1 MKEILAPTDFSKQ
14 ANNAVNYAA
23 EVAKL
28 TKSKLVLLH
37 VYSLP
42 LITGDVPDFMP
53 IWSDVEKES
62 MEELNKLQKMLN
74 ILYGKSLKIECVC
87 KMDYSIEE
95 VIKHY
100 IAEKKIDLVI
110 MGMRG
115 AGYLSEKLL
124 GSVTTSLIL
133 QSNCPV
139 LVINEKVSFKKIK
152 KMVLAYD
159 YENSI
164 NKAVL
169 APLIEFSKLFNSQLF
184 VLNVIN
190 SNKKSPS
197 VKTELSE
204 VKIENYLK
212 EIKHTYHFIQNDDI
226 VNGINDFV
234 KSKKV
239 EMIAIIHRKH
249 KFLNSVFRE
258 GNTKKMAF
266 HTSIPLLAL
275 HE

>member
-23 EVAKL
+23 EIAKL

-62 MEELNKLQKMLN
+62 MEELDRLKKMLK
-74 ILYGKSLKIECVC
+74 ILYGTSLKIECVC

-169 APLIEFSKLFNSQLF
+169 TPLIEFSKLFNSQLF

-204 VKIENYLK
+204 IKIETYLK

-234 KSKKV
+234 KSKKI